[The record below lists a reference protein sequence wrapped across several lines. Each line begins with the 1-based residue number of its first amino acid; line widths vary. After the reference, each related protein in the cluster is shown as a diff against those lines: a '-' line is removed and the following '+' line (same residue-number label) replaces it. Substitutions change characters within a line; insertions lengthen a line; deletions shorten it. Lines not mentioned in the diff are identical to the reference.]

1 MRVVG
6 STAGLSADVGGASLI
21 GRLSV
26 PQSWA
31 LAAPAIKPV
40 ATVLP
45 DSGLGAAPIMVAAD
59 NQGSLFSNMA
69 LSSVAGR
76 AMSGTGG
83 TAARSIG
90 VGGGAYSGQA
100 TTATIIVIPP
110 DE

>member
-1 MRVVG
+1 VWSVQRPGYRRISVA
-6 STAGLSADVGGASLI
+6 AGLV

-31 LAAPAIKPV
+31 LAPPGIKPV
-40 ATVLP
+40 VTLLP
-45 DSGLGAAPIMVAAD
+45 DSGLGAAPVLVTAD
-59 NQGSLFSNMA
+59 DQGGLFSNMA

-76 AMSGTGG
+76 ALAGTGG
-83 TAARSIG
+83 TAARPIG